1 MIPLFIEK
9 LSKNMKN
16 LDFKLNFHVG
26 KTDEIIEKYP
36 LDNSQQNKIFVAET
50 STTNN
55 QKQKEAISNKYNIQN
70 SINNM
75 NNTKNICN
83 NFNVIDEINEEDN
96 FSRTSV
102 KMNNPELDYMILKSS
117 DTKISEKLKKKIQN
131 NLNDNK
137 VKDDKKPISLR
148 SGNNAKSSANFIS
161 QNSKI
166 KNYIKQNKQKINNS
180 ECPFLS
186 INTEPSLPCNNE
198 VQSTSNLKSSR
209 VSPDTASRN
218 NYARLDKQIMSKGKE
233 YFKSDSKIDD
243 KRRLP
248 SKTPPKFLVI

>member
-9 LSKNMKN
+9 LSKNMQN

-148 SGNNAKSSANFIS
+148 SGNNAIS
-161 QNSKI
+161 ILN
-166 KNYIKQNKQKINNS
+166 
-180 ECPFLS
+180 LS
-186 INTEPSLPCNNE
+186 IINVT
-198 VQSTSNLKSSR
+198 STSLSFSML
-209 VSPDTASRN
+209 SDFC
-218 NYARLDKQIMSKGKE
+218 SKN
-233 YFKSDSKIDD
+233 KII
-243 KRRLP
+243 L
-248 SKTPPKFLVI
+248 